1 MGDQRGVIGRARRR
15 ALMVAAADRQASP
28 TSVFVL
34 AADVVVSLALE
45 RDWAR
50 VEIDALARDV
60 AELAGVA
67 PETVVVELFLHAL
80 ADPRLLEPPP
90 QLALETQL
98 RLLSAF
104 CSVDDAS
111 VWVAGEPGRPRL
123 VAHIGGKPTR
133 ATRLA
138 AQEILAGGDSTA
150 GGSIRAFP
158 VVRWERVEGALVVR
172 AARTDTP
179 AHALAAELA
188 ARLAATVERARL
200 LEQRDERE
208 SALVEAA
215 ERRLARLGFDLHDG
229 PLQEI
234 IALGTELRLFREQLR
249 RVLGSHRHASI
260 VLGRVDDL
268 EARLVALD
276 GELREVARSLESPT
290 VLRTPLP
297 ELLRKEAADL
307 EARSALSVELRLSGD
322 LEALTPSQA
331 IALLRVVQEALANV
345 EAHSG
350 ASSATVTVTAGADEL
365 HAEVTDDGQG
375 FEVEATLVQAAR
387 GGRLGLVGMSERVRL
402 LEGQLDVESRPGGPT
417 KVAAVIPRWRPA

>member
-1 MGDQRGVIGRARRR
+1 MGDPRGALARARRR
-15 ALMVAAADRQASP
+15 ALMVGAADGQASP
-28 TSVFVL
+28 TSVLVL

-50 VEIDALARDV
+50 GEIAALARDV
-60 AELAGVA
+60 ADLVA
-67 PETVVVELFLHAL
+67 LSPETVVVELFLRAV

-90 QLALETQL
+90 QLAVETQL

-104 CSVDDAS
+104 CAVDDAS
-111 VWVAGEPGRPRL
+111 VWVADETSRPRL
-123 VAHIGGKPTR
+123 VAGIGGKPTK
-133 ATRLA
+133 AMRLA
-138 AQEILAGGDSTA
+138 AQKTLAGEEPA
-150 GGSIRAFP
+150 AAAPIRAFP

-172 AARTDTP
+172 TGRTD
-179 AHALAAELA
+179 ARALALSAELA
-188 ARLAATVERARL
+188 SRLAATVERARL
-200 LEQRDERE
+200 LEQREERE

-215 ERRLARLGFDLHDG
+215 ERRLARLGLDLHDG

-234 IALGTELRLFREQLR
+234 IALGAELRLFREQLR
-249 RVLGSHRHASI
+249 RVLGNHRHGPI

-322 LEALTPSQA
+322 LEALTASQA

-350 ASSATVTVTAGADEL
+350 ASSATVTVKAGAEEL
-365 HAEVTDDGQG
+365 HVEVTDDGQG

-402 LEGQLDVESRPGGPT
+402 LEGRLDVESRLGGPT
-417 KVAAVIPRWRPA
+417 RISAVIPRWRPA